1 MLKLFLG
8 CSWKILNSLAAE
20 SRFNDLHRS
29 ECFPPTTFLLLE
41 RIRKL
46 APFVAFL
53 SSCCTNII
61 ISSQNL
67 PGPGSTSWTLRR
79 TLSRRGRAST
89 SSMKKSEKHFWPS
102 TSFCTSSI
110 FAFARSQVNCSS
122 GERLWFAWP
131 NKISS
136 DSLDPNGVGLP

>member
-46 APFVAFL
+46 APFVAFFVL
-53 SSCCTNII
+53 MLHQHYNIFSKPSRPRI
-61 ISSQNL
+61 NKLNSQ
-67 PGPGSTSWTLRR
+67 
-79 TLSRRGRAST
+79 
-89 SSMKKSEKHFWPS
+89 KDSEQKRKGEYFFYEEEWKTFLTVDVVLYFFH
-102 TSFCTSSI
+102 

-122 GERLWFAWP
+122 GERLCFAWP